1 MKGDINF
8 DMKITDEDL
17 LLVIGE
23 VVLDVE
29 VYLNDEE
36 LEAANINNDKYPNG
50 SDMVDLKDINAMIRH
65 INGEEIIAEVI

>member
-8 DMKITDEDL
+8 DMKITDDDL

-23 VVLDVE
+23 VAVDVE

-36 LEAANINNDKYPNG
+36 LEAANINNDKYPDG
-50 SDMVDLKDINAMIRH
+50 SDMVDLEDVKAIIRH